1 VVEHIAV
8 QTSVSNPAMLPTC
21 WTRMVVPLNRKNI
34 GAKMKI
40 KTTFIFLV
48 LVLSVGCTY
57 RKGRISLQSDPP
69 GAEVYVGGTKIG
81 ETPVTFDYVCCFFE
95 ELKIVKDGY
104 EPQKE
109 ILNKLWIRNEARRG
123 GYGETKLV
131 MDGKKR
137 KVWTVTTR
145 RVLAKKGEVPGYPP
159 ERASERETPATR
171 KVSVKYDPAT
181 TMMIDKSLGQNITVA
196 ILDIPDRRHDAEGK
210 EYMIGTVYLS
220 LTPATAPPKIP
231 IKRIYS
237 EQPINLDVMDAL
249 GNLFSANGFQ
259 VKKYPGAIE
268 CDDLS
273 DENLCVKG
281 QINHFWTELFNRVG
295 AVVEIDIE
303 VWDRKYRKAIWS
315 GKITDV
321 QKKYT
326 AYFPFSLG
334 ETDRMVLFLNSVLS
348 EAINT
353 AWTLKGMR
361 EALEEW
367 KTEEKREDQ
376 SQTVGQGSVNH

>member
-1 VVEHIAV
+1 
-8 QTSVSNPAMLPTC
+8 MLPTC
-21 WTRMVVPLNRKNI
+21 WKRMVVLLNRKKS
-34 GAKMKI
+34 GAKMKN
-40 KTTFIFLV
+40 KTTIILM
-48 LVLSVGCTY
+48 LLMLSVGCTHK
-57 RKGRISLQSDPP
+57 KGSISLQSDPP
-69 GAEVYVGGTKIG
+69 GAEVYVGGIKVG
-81 ETPVTFDYVCCFFE
+81 ETPITFDYLCCSLK

-104 EPQKE
+104 EPRRE
-109 ILNKLWIRNEARRG
+109 ILSRLWIKHEANKG
-123 GYGETKLV
+123 GYGETNLV
-131 MDGKKR
+131 MDGKKQ

-145 RVLAKKGEVPGYPP
+145 RVLAKKGEIPDYTP
-159 ERASERETPATR
+159 ETESIRETRTAR
-171 KVSVKYDPAT
+171 MASVKYDPAT
-181 TMMIDKSLGQNITVA
+181 TMMIDKSLGQNITVG
-196 ILDIPDRRHDAEGK
+196 ILNIPDRRHDAEGK

-259 VKKYPGAIE
+259 VKTYPGAIE

-273 DENLCVKG
+273 DERLCVKG

-303 VWDRKYRKAIWS
+303 VWDRKYRKVIWS

-334 ETDRMVLFLNSVLS
+334 ETNRMVLFLNQVFS

-353 AWTLKGMR
+353 AWTIQGMR

-367 KTEEKREDQ
+367 TIEEKREHQ
-376 SQTVGQGSVNH
+376 SQTVE

>member
-1 VVEHIAV
+1 
-8 QTSVSNPAMLPTC
+8 
-21 WTRMVVPLNRKNI
+21 
-34 GAKMKI
+34 MKT
-40 KTTFIFLV
+40 KTTIILIV
-48 LVLSVGCTY
+48 LLLSVGCTY
-57 RKGRISLQSDPP
+57 KKGRISLQSEPA
-69 GAEVYVGGTKIG
+69 GAEVYVGGTKVG
-81 ETPVTFDYVCCFFE
+81 ETPTTFDYLCCYHMV
-95 ELKIVKDGY
+95 LKIAKDGY
-104 EPQKE
+104 EPRKE
-109 ILNKLWIRNEARRG
+109 ILNKLWIKHEANNG

-145 RVLAKKGEVPGYPP
+145 RILVKKGEVPGYPP
-159 ERASERETPATR
+159 EARSLRETGTAGMS
-171 KVSVKYDPAT
+171 SVKYDPADT
-181 TMMIDKSLGQNITVA
+181 LMINKSMGQNITVG

-210 EYMIGTVYLS
+210 EFMIGTVYLS
-220 LTPATAPPKIP
+220 LAPTTAPPKIP

-259 VKKYPGAIE
+259 VKKYPRVIE

-273 DENLCVKG
+273 DERLCVKG
-281 QINHFWTELFNRVG
+281 QINHFWTEAFNRVG

-315 GKITDV
+315 GKIADV
-321 QKKYT
+321 QKKYA
-326 AYFPFSLG
+326 AYFPFSLR
-334 ETDRMVLFLNSVLS
+334 ETDRMVLFFNQVFS

-353 AWTLKGMR
+353 AWTIGGMR

-367 KTEEKREDQ
+367 TIEEKRE
-376 SQTVGQGSVNH
+376 H